1 MASSALSLSF
11 SHSHSVV
18 GVSSLSTSATSTSS
32 APSLSYCGRGHNKIV
47 EGKRFNHSFGNVQ
60 NSGFSIKSLVPTFD
74 HVSTPLFLI
83 KSRQTIRLNR
93 RHSHLLVAESDR
105 VITDRGESSISESVS
120 ASEESSLKPNQL
132 ETSVANDSNQENK
145 IPVSSS
151 IDDSKRGMQK
161 KAPLTARE
169 RLRAAR
175 VLSRYSDSKPAKSDI
190 GRSVL
195 DALRESEKGKKG
207 LPQAP
212 TNLFDDSKRGMPK
225 KGLTFDFPGGSDLFV
240 IAFSFVF
247 ISTVMFA
254 TTYFVWKVGAIHF
267 NEL

>member
-47 EGKRFNHSFGNVQ
+47 EGKRFNHSFGNV
-60 NSGFSIKSLVPTFD
+60 SGFSIKSLVPTFD

-93 RHSHLLVAESDR
+93 RHSHLLVAESDS

-120 ASEESSLKPNQL
+120 ASEKSSLKPSQL

-151 IDDSKRGMQK
+151 SDVQTTQK

-225 KGLTFDFPGGSDLFV
+225 QGLTFDFPGGSDLFV